1 MQAELK
7 GLLKASKYSAIPNK
21 LGFCGPPN
29 SFQKLEEFIAD
40 PTKEKAVEAERI
52 LQKFNALFP
61 YLELIASSNSLQP
74 FDEQVVEAYWVGNS
88 LLEKVSS
95 HDLKKTVLSLQR
107 FGMSESIAEKK
118 AAGIVEGMLPH
129 HSFHVLY
136 INFINPK
143 VKPIIENLSNCLVQ
157 WGKVKEGQEQHLI
170 VKAEQ
175 LLFESNQ
182 LKLREKIKKVEKG
195 FVQEA
200 KKNDFVSV
208 HWNKAVE
215 LIDKDQLEQLKR
227 YTLQN
232 LNHHA
237 LLH

>member
-1 MQAELK
+1 MQAEIK

-29 SFQKLEEFIAD
+29 SVQKLEEFIANPSQD
-40 PTKEKAVEAERI
+40 KSAEVKEI
-52 LQKFNALFP
+52 LQQFNALFP
-61 YLELIASSNSLQP
+61 YLQLIASSNSMQP

-88 LLEKVSS
+88 LLERVS
-95 HDLKKTVLSLQR
+95 KREMQKTVLLLQN
-107 FGMSESIAEKK
+107 FGLPLSIAEEK
-118 AAGIVEGMLPH
+118 ASSLPEEMLPH

-136 INFINPK
+136 INFINPE

-157 WGKVKEGQEQHLI
+157 WGKIKEVQEQHLL

-215 LIDKDQLEQLKR
+215 LIDKDQLEQLKH

-232 LNHHA
+232 LNHHT